1 MTVLGPDDFTITG
14 ESHICSLLWFLI
26 KARRAKRYHHC
37 LGMETVL
44 IKPPWLTVEFQSS
57 PSFET
62 ASLERFTA
70 VPLGTAWTEIEHKEL
85 TEVKERIE
93 PLETNHKWELLKK
106 KTNPYELVYTQ
117 ESTDC
122 PPSLAILKPL
132 SRSYFKMIEMLKV
145 SQFFERLPKG
155 INKLRSSHV
164 AEGPGGFIEAFLD
177 RAETNRIPVLKSYAI
192 TLKPTNNH
200 VPGWRRSYT
209 FLQRHPEV
217 KIHYGVDGTGDIY
230 KPANQE
236 SFLKIHDQ
244 KAHLFT
250 GDGGFDFSKDYENQ
264 EKSMYPLL
272 VSSALIGLRVL
283 APDGIFVLKLFDLY
297 SSQTQHFLR
306 GVTLCFKEW
315 CLYKPATSRPCNSER
330 YLICR
335 GFRKAHPQI
344 LAWLQHLQTQWTASQ
359 LVPQTD
365 FFAGF
370 TEEETLYLKTHIDQ
384 FRTRQVEN
392 LEGTLL
398 LQDVPPSQF
407 DWKDQYGKAL
417 QWCSEFHVPATK
429 PKEFTH

>member
-1 MTVLGPDDFTITG
+1 
-14 ESHICSLLWFLI
+14 
-26 KARRAKRYHHC
+26 
-37 LGMETVL
+37 METVL
-44 IKPPWLTVEFQSS
+44 VKPPWSTVELQSS
-57 PSFET
+57 PFFEAASFEPLMT
-62 ASLERFTA
+62 
-70 VPLGTAWTEIEHKEL
+70 VPLGTQWTEIEHKEL

-117 ESTDC
+117 ESTEC
-122 PPSLAILKPL
+122 PPSVAILKPL
-132 SRSYFKMIEMLKV
+132 SRSYFKMIEMLKI

-155 INKLRSSHV
+155 LNKLRSSHV

-177 RAETNRIPVLKSYAI
+177 RAETNRIPIQKSFAI

-217 KIHYGVDGTGDIY
+217 KIHYGSDGTGDIY
-230 KPANQE
+230 KAQNQD
-236 SFLKIHDQ
+236 SFIKIHDQ
-244 KAHLFT
+244 KAQLFT

-264 EKSMYPLL
+264 EKSIYPLL
-272 VSSALIGLRVL
+272 LSSALIGLQVL
-283 APDGIFVLKLFDLY
+283 APDGTLILKLFDLY
-297 SSQTQHFLR
+297 SSQTQMFLR
-306 GVTLCFKEW
+306 CVTLCFKEW

-335 GFRKAHPQI
+335 GFRKPYPQVI
-344 LAWLQHLQTQWTASQ
+344 SCLQNLQTQWMNGE
-359 LVPQTD
+359 LVPQTE
-365 FFAGF
+365 FFAWF
-370 TEEETLYLKTHIDQ
+370 TEEEQAYLRSHIDQ
-384 FRTRQVEN
+384 FRARQVEN

-407 DWKDQYGKAL
+407 DWKDQYGKAI

-429 PKEFTH
+429 PKELH